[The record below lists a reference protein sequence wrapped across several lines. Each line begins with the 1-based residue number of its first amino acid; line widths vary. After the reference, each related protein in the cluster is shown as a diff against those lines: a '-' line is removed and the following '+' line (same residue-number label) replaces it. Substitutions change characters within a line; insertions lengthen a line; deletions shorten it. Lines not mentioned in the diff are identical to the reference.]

1 MPLAGNLRQFALT
14 DVLRMIEHG
23 QQTGAL
29 TMKRGKLQ
37 AIIYFSGGQWLLAER
52 VGAVGSLVHQ
62 LVQAG
67 YITEEQVEST
77 TGAPF
82 VQAASL
88 SDMQM
93 IRALISSHV
102 LSQEQL
108 RAFRQDD
115 ACALLA
121 TLLSWP
127 DGEFRF
133 VEGVPLPSGRVALP
147 LPVAVLVS
155 RALSQA
161 RSRGALPSREVVPLS
176 PETVIACAD
185 IDPDSGTMVQLTRDQ
200 WRLLTAV
207 DGKLPLWAIVADLDA
222 PEVAILR
229 LAAELHASGIVTVVG
244 RVSQTSG

>member
-1 MPLAGNLRQFALT
+1 MPLAGSLRQFALT

-29 TMKRGKLQ
+29 TLRRGKLQ
-37 AIIYFSGGQWLLAER
+37 ATIYFSGGQWLLAER

-77 TGAPF
+77 TGVPF
-82 VQAASL
+82 TQTASI

-93 IRALISSHV
+93 IRALISGQV

-115 ACALLA
+115 ASALLT

-127 DGEFRF
+127 DGDFSFAEN
-133 VEGVPLPSGRVALP
+133 VQLPSGRVALP

-155 RALSQA
+155 RALSQV
-161 RSRGALPSREVVPLS
+161 RSRGTLPSREVVPLS
-176 PETVIACAD
+176 PEIVIAYAD
-185 IDPDSGTMVQLTRDQ
+185 VDPDGGVMVQLTRDQ

-207 DGKLPLWAIVADLDA
+207 DGKLPLWAIIADLAA

-229 LAAELHASGIVTVVG
+229 MAAELHAAGIVTVVG
-244 RVSQTSG
+244 RISQTSG